1 MKDIVERLRD
11 CHANYDCIGEAAD
24 EIERLQAK
32 LSKAV
37 EALKAAEALAV
48 CGMATDCYSRFEI
61 DQISRATIETFRA
74 TLKEVGGDNE

>member
-1 MKDIVERLRD
+1 
-11 CHANYDCIGEAAD
+11 
-24 EIERLQAK
+24 
-32 LSKAV
+32 
-37 EALKAAEALAV
+37 LKAAEALAV